1 MPKHPSWLLPAESA
15 AGLHD
20 DEDFLIHVA
29 DILHIHPQR
38 LTSECDVSTILR
50 DRYRLAQIV

>member
-15 AGLHD
+15 AGLQD

-29 DILHIHPQR
+29 DILHNIFQHPTR
-38 LTSECDVSTILR
+38 GSK
-50 DRYRLAQIV
+50 